1 MFAASG
7 FSVVIAI
14 SVFAAAGKTVVDAI
28 SIFAAAGKTVVEPIS
43 MFAAAGASATVV
55 VAISTFAACGLS
67 DVCGI
72 RLASSMFFAQ
82 SDFSKGTHLLRDWLK
97 AWSPQLN
104 SSAMAV
110 LGLQMM
116 KALWLDG

>member
-7 FSVVIAI
+7 FSVV
-14 SVFAAAGKTVVDAI
+14 VAG
-28 SIFAAAGKTVVEPIS
+28 SWFSGKTVVEDIS
-43 MFAAAGASATVV
+43 MLAAGGSATVV
-55 VAISTFAACGLS
+55 VAISMFAACGLS

-97 AWSPQLN
+97 ARSPQLN